1 MSSDLL
7 SKYLLRCLNTYYD
20 AYPEMELDEICMM
33 FLTSTLEMS
42 KGKYGYVACGTAL
55 EPDKMKYTAMVGMEM
70 YLKSKDIK
78 SYKPNRTFFTPA
90 HLRDKWI
97 LIPLSIHK
105 KLHGVIGF
113 ENATDQP
120 HEEFKKML
128 FPLVPQLASVIL
140 DAHMTARTVST
151 QQDLFLSTMSHEIRT
166 PLNGIVGMS
175 RILKESS
182 PLSDEQKSY
191 INIVSECTYQLME
204 LINDILDFSKMDCDQ
219 LKLNNDLFD
228 VRACVEEVYD
238 LVYLRVQEKKI
249 NMWYNIDDTVPS
261 FFLGDKKRFR
271 QVILNLVNNSIK
283 FTDRGNI
290 DLRIYCLEQKLHVE
304 VKDTGMGI
312 PTAQRENVFKS
323 FRQVRTQKP
332 NADGV
337 GLGLAICKKL
347 CKLMGGD
354 IYIQSSNVGQ
364 GTCVHFYIPLEE
376 PQEQIQLSKE
386 KELSMEFL
394 RDKKIL
400 LIDPRL
406 PHRFQLLEFLIQLHT
421 HPYACG
427 TVEEGM
433 AYLNSIPM
441 DLLLIDSD
449 SVVLQKL
456 TTPVPLPP
464 IGHINKIELTDL
476 PLLLSKLLKGAP
488 KPPSIKNGNA
498 VIPMDILIVE
508 DNPYNMMVISEMLK
522 KLGYEERLIDKAV
535 TGTEA
540 IQKAITKQYD
550 VILMD
555 LLLPTVDG
563 ISAGSQILN
572 YYRARCPK
580 NLKYTVD
587 KYESLL
593 PTIIA
598 LTAMVTSETQNR
610 CKVAGFKGFLTKPL
624 DKEELETM
632 LTIVSKR
639 RQQSRQKITS

>member
-1 MSSDLL
+1 ML
-7 SKYLLRCLNTYYD
+7 STLSQCLS
-20 AYPEMELDEICMM
+20 ACHQPPSGMELDDICMM
-33 FLTSTLEMS
+33 FLKSTLDLS
-42 KGKYGYVACGTAL
+42 RGKYGYVACGTAL

-78 SYKPNRTFFTPA
+78 VYKPNRTFYTPL

-97 LIPLSIHK
+97 LIPLSIHN

-113 ENATDQP
+113 ENATEQT
-120 HEEFKKML
+120 HEDFKQML
-128 FPLVPQLASVIL
+128 RPLVPQLASVVL
-140 DAHMTARTVST
+140 DTYMMSRTVST

-182 PLSDEQKSY
+182 PLTDEQKSY
-191 INIVSECTYQLME
+191 INVVSECTYQLLE

-219 LKLNNDLFD
+219 LQLTHDPFD
-228 VRACVEEVYD
+228 IRTCIEEVYD

-249 NMWYNIDDTVPS
+249 NMWYAIPGDVPP
-261 FFLGDKKRFR
+261 FLVGDKKRIR

-283 FTDRGNI
+283 FTDRGQL
-290 DLRIYCLEQKLHVE
+290 DLHVSYVNKLLNVE
-304 VKDTGMGI
+304 VQDTGLGI
-312 PTAQRENVFKS
+312 PTSQRENVFKS

-354 IYIQSSNVGQ
+354 IQIKSSVAGQ
-364 GTCVHFYIPLEE
+364 GTCMHFYIPLEE
-376 PQEQIQLSKE
+376 PPEQFKLSKE
-386 KELSMEFL
+386 KELSMEFI

-400 LIDPRL
+400 LIDAHTSR
-406 PHRFQLLEFLIQLHT
+406 RIQWVESLVKLHT
-421 HPYACG
+421 QPYACG
-427 TVEEGM
+427 TVEESM
-433 AYLNSIPM
+433 AYLHSVPLDIVLADSSINLPLSSIPA
-441 DLLLIDSD
+441 
-449 SVVLQKL
+449 
-456 TTPVPLPP
+456 LPT
-464 IGHINKIELTDL
+464 GYVDKTNLADL
-476 PLLLSKLLKGAP
+476 PVLLSKLLKGKPRITP
-488 KPPSIKNGNA
+488 KHST
-498 VIPMDILIVE
+498 VIQMDILIVE
-508 DNPYNMMVISEMLK
+508 DNPYNMMVITEMLK
-522 KLGYEERLIDKAV
+522 KLGYEERTIDKAI
-535 TGTEA
+535 TGTES

-563 ISAGSQILN
+563 ISAGTQILN
-572 YYRARCPK
+572 YYRTRCPK

-593 PTIIA
+593 PTVIA
-598 LTAMVTSETQNR
+598 LTAMVTSDTQNR
-610 CKVAGFKGFLTKPL
+610 CKIAGFKGFLTKPL

-639 RQQSRQKITS
+639 RQQSRKNLTLLV

>member
-1 MSSDLL
+1 MSSEL
-7 SKYLLRCLNTYYD
+7 SSVLSHCLNTYHQTQ
-20 AYPEMELDEICMM
+20 PEMELDDICMM
-33 FLTSTLEMS
+33 FLKATLELS

-55 EPDKMKYTAMVGMEM
+55 DPDKMKYTATVGMEM
-70 YLKSKDIK
+70 YLKSQDIK

-97 LIPLSIHK
+97 LLPLSIHD
-105 KLHGVIGF
+105 KLYGIIGF
-113 ENATDQP
+113 EHSVDQTHKT
-120 HEEFKKML
+120 HEGFKRMISP
-128 FPLVPQLASVIL
+128 FIPQLASVVL
-140 DAHMTARTVST
+140 DAHLTTRTVST

-191 INIVSECTYQLME
+191 INVVSECTYQLLE

-219 LKLNNDLFD
+219 LQLNHDPFD
-228 VRACVEEVYD
+228 VRVCVEEVYD

-249 NMWYNIDDTVPS
+249 NMWYNVNDTVPS
-261 FFLGDKKRFR
+261 FLMGDKKRFR

-283 FTDRGNI
+283 FTDRGQI

-304 VKDTGMGI
+304 VQDTGLGI
-312 PTAQRENVFKS
+312 PKAQRENVFKS
-323 FRQVRTQKP
+323 FRQVRTQRP
-332 NADGV
+332 NSDGV

-354 IYIQSSNVGQ
+354 IYIQSSGVSQ
-364 GTCVHFYIPLEE
+364 GTCMHFYIPMEK
-376 PQEQIQLSKE
+376 PSEQFRLSKE
-386 KELSMEFL
+386 KETSMEFM

-400 LIDPRL
+400 LIDPQL
-406 PHRFQLLEFLIQLHT
+406 PRRIQWLESLVHFHT
-421 HPYACG
+421 QPYACG

-433 AYLNSIPM
+433 AYLNAMAMDIILMDSEFIVLPSLPIPS
-441 DLLLIDSD
+441 L
-449 SVVLQKL
+449 
-456 TTPVPLPP
+456 P
-464 IGHINKIELTDL
+464 IGHIDKIELADL
-476 PLLLSKLLKGAP
+476 PLVLSKLFKGTP
-488 KPPSIKNGNA
+488 KPQPFKSSNA

-522 KLGYEERLIDKAV
+522 KLGYEERWIDKAV
-535 TGTEA
+535 TGAES
-540 IQKAITKQYD
+540 IQKALTKQYD

-555 LLLPTVDG
+555 LLLPLVDG
-563 ISAGSQILN
+563 IAAGTQILH

-610 CKVAGFKGFLTKPL
+610 CKIAGFKGFLTKPL

-639 RQQSRQKITS
+639 RQSSRKRIAS